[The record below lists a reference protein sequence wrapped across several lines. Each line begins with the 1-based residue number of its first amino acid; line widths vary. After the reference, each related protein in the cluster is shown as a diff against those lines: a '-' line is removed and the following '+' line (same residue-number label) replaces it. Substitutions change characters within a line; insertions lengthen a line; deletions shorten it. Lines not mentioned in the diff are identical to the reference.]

1 MSGSPC
7 VMMLHD
13 SEPPPYLE
21 VFALNRTE
29 YGWLQP
35 LGILQMRDP
44 YVGTATPGQ
53 GPAFMN
59 QVW

>member
-1 MSGSPC
+1 
-7 VMMLHD
+7 MMLHD

-35 LGILQMRDP
+35 LGIMQMRDP